1 MEAGIGFVNSN
12 NQYGLDVLDEEAEDV
27 NISREGESGIGG
39 IGGIGGI
46 VDIENGMEVIEAE
59 EACNK

>member
-39 IGGIGGI
+39 I